1 MEFQVKSD
9 DEGRLTLYCP
19 DKIEWRAREDLA
31 EQIRRETADQ
41 EVNGIVLDLGN
52 VTFVNSAGIGA
63 IFTLHQYAQEREAPM
78 VVARPRP
85 AVLRLLKTV
94 NLPELIPI
102 AKNLEAANRL
112 LDEKQNES

>member
-1 MEFQVKSD
+1 MEFQVQSD
-9 DEGRLTLYCP
+9 DEGRITLYCP
-19 DKIEWRAREDLA
+19 EKMEWRAREDFA
-31 EQIRRETADQ
+31 EQVRQQTADR
-41 EVNGIVLDLGN
+41 EVSGVVLDLGN

-63 IFTLHQYAQEREAPM
+63 IFTLHQYAQERQAPM

-102 AKNLEAANRL
+102 AKNLDDANRL
-112 LDEKQNES
+112 LDQKQDES